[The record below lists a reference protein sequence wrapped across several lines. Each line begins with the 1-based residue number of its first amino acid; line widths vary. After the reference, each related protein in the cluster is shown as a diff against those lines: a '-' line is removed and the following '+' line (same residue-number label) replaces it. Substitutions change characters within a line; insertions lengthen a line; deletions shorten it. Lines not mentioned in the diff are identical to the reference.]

1 MLIDCRWCRGDF
13 VTPLIVNPVAFCDK
27 RFRCQSMRH
36 FAAFP
41 EIKKSLS
48 WSAMSK
54 TYYLMMLAGAT
65 VTLSA
70 QDHTRELDSVLV
82 QAAKASKT
90 LTVPNAQQSREELQ
104 KTPGGTEVVNADRY
118 LLGRSSTL
126 ADTFFLSP
134 GVVAQ
139 PRFGSDEARLSIRG
153 SGLQRTFHG
162 RGIRVLQ
169 DGVPINLADGGFDMQ
184 ALEPTATNYI
194 NVWRGGN
201 ALAYGA
207 STLGGAI
214 DSISHTGYSAPGET
228 LRVEAGSWDYW
239 RATLSHGWSDA
250 SRDLYASFTTQQQ
263 DGFRDHANQENMRL
277 FSNVGWR
284 MQENIETRF
293 YLSAIQT
300 RSELPGS
307 LTMQQMNDD
316 PRQANAANLLR
327 DQRRDFDLIR
337 IANKTTVRSGDYAME
352 AFGAFSY
359 KDLDHPIFQVLDQR
373 SQDFTAGGNI
383 THTSEWMNR
392 ENRLKAGVLLTHGE
406 INAAQFGYSSPTST
420 RRGAILQDDDQMA
433 TNVEAFIEDQYELGA
448 GFTGVAGMIASHN
461 RRQNTRKFGSVNAS
475 TNYDLKYDQVAPK
488 LGMRWEGKGVQLFA
502 NVSGSYE
509 PPSFSETVTA
519 NTARDAQTAT
529 TFEIGS
535 RGAKDFVRW
544 DVALYHSDLEDEL
557 LAVLDPL
564 TNLSTTTNARKTS
577 HSGIE
582 LGTEIDLF
590 GQSWDATAQHR
601 LVFSAAWTYGR
612 FQFEDHRTAVY
623 DYAGNDI
630 AGLAP
635 HLIRAE
641 LMWRHA
647 DGYYAGPTCEWV
659 PQGGYIDHR
668 NTLKSEAY
676 ALLGF
681 RVGKRVP
688 DGMSWFVEARNLTD
702 EVYAATTGVI
712 DNANGADVAQFLPGD
727 GLGFFSGVEIRW

>member
-1 MLIDCRWCRGDF
+1 
-13 VTPLIVNPVAFCDK
+13 
-27 RFRCQSMRH
+27 
-36 FAAFP
+36 
-41 EIKKSLS
+41 
-48 WSAMSK
+48 
-54 TYYLMMLAGAT
+54 MLAGAT

-70 QDHTRELDSVLV
+70 QQRSQDLDPVLV
-82 QAAKASKT
+82 QAAHVSNT
-90 LTVPNAQQSREELQ
+90 LTVPSSQQSREELQ
-104 KTPGGTEVVNADRY
+104 KTPGGTEVVDADRY

-134 GVVAQ
+134 GVIAQ

-162 RGIRVLQ
+162 RGIRVMQ
-169 DGVPINLADGGFDMQ
+169 DGVPLNLADGGFDMQ
-184 ALEPTATNYI
+184 AIEPTATNYI

-214 DSISHTGYSAPGET
+214 DFISQTGRSDPGDT

-263 DGFRDHANQENMRL
+263 DGFRDHAQQENLRL
-277 FSNVGWR
+277 FSNLGWR
-284 MQENIETRF
+284 IQDNIETRF
-293 YLSAIQT
+293 YLSAVQT

-307 LTMQQMNDD
+307 LTMQQMRDD

-337 IANKTTVRSGDYAME
+337 IANKTTLRVGDSTVQM
-352 AFGAFSY
+352 FGAFSY
-359 KDLDHPIFQVLDQR
+359 KDLDHPIFQVIDQL
-373 SQDFTAGGNI
+373 SQDFTAGGDF
-383 THTSEWMNR
+383 THTSEWMHR

-406 INAAQFGYSSPTST
+406 TNAAQFGYVAPSSS
-420 RRGAILQDDDQMA
+420 RRGAKLQEDDQSA
-433 TNVEAFIEDQYELGA
+433 TNVEAFIEDQYELGH

-461 RRQNTRKFGSVNAS
+461 HRHNTREFGAVNAS
-475 TNYDLKYDQVAPK
+475 TNYDLTYHQIAPK
-488 LGMRWEGKGVQLFA
+488 VGMRWEGRGIQFFA

-519 NTARDAQTAT
+519 NTARDAQTASN
-529 TFEIGS
+529 FEIGS

-557 LAVLDPL
+557 LAVLDPV
-564 TNLSTTTNARKTS
+564 TNLSTTTNAQKTS

-590 GQSWDATAQHR
+590 GQSWDTTAQHR
-601 LVFSAAWTYGR
+601 LVFSGAWTYGR
-612 FQFEDHRTAVY
+612 FLFEDHRAAGY

-630 AGLAP
+630 AGLPP

-647 DGYYAGPTCEWV
+647 SGYYAGPTCEWV

-668 NTLKSEAY
+668 NTLKSDSY
-676 ALLGF
+676 CLIGF
-681 RVGKRVP
+681 RIGKRAEQGV
-688 DGMSWFVEARNLTD
+688 SWFVEARNVSD
-702 EVYAATTGVI
+702 EIHAATTGVI

-727 GLGFFSGVEIRW
+727 GLGVFSGVEIRW